1 MITKRCTN
9 VINLFKKRKGD
20 KMKKLI
26 TIAAVLMMFCAGN
39 VFAVEPRAIILDEN
53 QNTAYVYNS
62 DTGLKIASYVHYSNY
77 GVPTGGSGYQV
88 ITNSAT
94 GGRIIN
100 GDGSLVL
107 STTTENNKQTAVSI
121 GTLRGFVSRDYHRY

>member
-1 MITKRCTN
+1 
-9 VINLFKKRKGD
+9 
-20 KMKKLI
+20 MKKII
-26 TIAAVLMMFCAGN
+26 TIAAVFMMFCAGN
-39 VFAVEPRAIILDEN
+39 VLAVEPRGIIIDET

-62 DTGLKIASYVHYSNY
+62 STGQRIASYVHYSSY

-94 GGRIIN
+94 QGHIIS

-107 STTTENNKQTAVSI
+107 STTTEDNKKLLFQ
-121 GTLRGFVSRDYHRY
+121 LEN

>member
-1 MITKRCTN
+1 
-9 VINLFKKRKGD
+9 
-20 KMKKLI
+20 MKKLI
-26 TIAAVLMMFCAGN
+26 TIAAVLMMLCAGN
-39 VFAVEPRAIILDEN
+39 VLAVEPRGIIIDET

-62 DTGLKIASYVHYSNY
+62 STGQRIASYVHYSSY

-94 GGRIIN
+94 QGHIIS

-107 STTTENNKQTAVSI
+107 STTTEDNKKTAVSI
-121 GTLRGFVSRDYHRY
+121 GKLRGFVSRDYHRY